1 MLEELL
7 PYYERELGHLRQLSG
22 EFARRYPKIAGRLML
37 EGDQCEDPHV
47 ERLIEG
53 FAFIAARIHRKL
65 DDEYPEIAESM
76 LQVLY
81 PHYTQPLPSCTILQL
96 ETDPA
101 KPEIAGKYAIGRHH
115 PVLAPS
121 VGGVQCKFRTCYDV
135 NLWPIKV
142 KEATLTLTAGS
153 DYLRRIAPEST
164 AVITLTLETQGHL
177 PVGKIGLDR
186 LRFFLDGDPQLMH
199 LLYELLC
206 ARVSR
211 IRVGDGSDDLAHTV
225 DLPAS
230 SLQPVGFG
238 RDENLFDY
246 DARSFVGYRLLSEY
260 FSFPEKFMFI
270 DLAGLDHPALKS
282 GSEQL
287 TIQFMLDEYRDS
299 ERHVRLAESLAPA
312 NFKLGC
318 TPAINL
324 FRQAAEPIRVTHQRD
339 AYPVF
344 ADSRKQNAF
353 EIIRIDNVVRVEKVG
368 SEERSQAVPSFYAV
382 NHASMAE
389 TARFFWHASR
399 ERSVRENDKGTDL
412 TLNLVDLDFQP
423 VRPEAEVLSLEV
435 TCSNRDLPEQIPFG
449 GSSSATHTD
458 FSLPGH
464 SVVKRARV
472 LRKPTASQR
481 LPNKRG
487 LQWRLVSHLSLNYL
501 SIVEGGKDA
510 LQEMLSLYNFSDSQ
524 ANARQ
529 VQGIVGISSQPGVTR
544 VASRDFSGYVR
555 GTELTLT
562 LDEEYYVGV
571 GMYQFASVLERFFA
585 LYCTPNSFIRLHLR
599 SRQQTEEI
607 AVWKPRT
614 GEAIVI

>member
-1 MLEELL
+1 
-7 PYYERELGHLRQLSG
+7 
-22 EFARRYPKIAGRLML
+22 
-37 EGDQCEDPHV
+37 
-47 ERLIEG
+47 
-53 FAFIAARIHRKL
+53 
-65 DDEYPEIAESM
+65 
-76 LQVLY
+76 
-81 PHYTQPLPSCTILQL
+81 
-96 ETDPA
+96 
-101 KPEIAGKYAIGRHH
+101 
-115 PVLAPS
+115 
-121 VGGVQCKFRTCYDV
+121 
-135 NLWPIKV
+135 
-142 KEATLTLTAGS
+142 
-153 DYLRRIAPEST
+153 
-164 AVITLTLETQGHL
+164 
-177 PVGKIGLDR
+177 
-186 LRFFLDGDPQLMH
+186 
-199 LLYELLC
+199 
-206 ARVSR
+206 
-211 IRVGDGSDDLAHTV
+211 
-225 DLPAS
+225 
-230 SLQPVGFG
+230 
-238 RDENLFDY
+238 
-246 DARSFVGYRLLSEY
+246 
-260 FSFPEKFMFI
+260 
-270 DLAGLDHPALKS
+270 
-282 GSEQL
+282 
-287 TIQFMLDEYRDS
+287 
-299 ERHVRLAESLAPA
+299 
-312 NFKLGC
+312 
-318 TPAINL
+318 
-324 FRQAAEPIRVTHQRD
+324 
-339 AYPVF
+339 
-344 ADSRKQNAF
+344 
-353 EIIRIDNVVRVEKVG
+353 
-368 SEERSQAVPSFYAV
+368 
-382 NHASMAE
+382 MAE
-389 TARFFWHASR
+389 NARFFWHASR

-449 GSSSATHTD
+449 GSAAATHTD

-464 SVVKRARV
+464 SVVKRARA

-510 LQEMLSLYNFSDSQ
+510 LQEILSLYNFSDSQ